1 MESALK
7 DTTITMSAGGQSA
20 TVSGEDF
27 ERAAAEPRQRAW
39 QASDHHPSSWLEDA
53 GHFEQYTARIVHV
66 AEAEYE
72 VDGVEDLV
80 AVGKRAG
87 IARSSDDV

>member
-1 MESALK
+1 MLEDEGDA
-7 DTTITMSAGGQSA
+7 D
-20 TVSGEDF
+20 GEDF